1 MKHNERKAE
10 RKQKYD
16 EIRKKYGKLNLD
28 TSWGMLLLVDKELFP
43 GCYIHGDFLIKIC
56 RNI

>member
-16 EIRKKYGKLNLD
+16 EIRKKYGKQ
-28 TSWGMLLLVDKELFP
+28 
-43 GCYIHGDFLIKIC
+43 IFLII
-56 RNI
+56 

>member
-28 TSWGMLLLVDKELFP
+28 TS
-43 GCYIHGDFLIKIC
+43 
-56 RNI
+56 